1 MTLFADHIAALIPRL
16 QPYQPRRYDTLG
28 DFLAAND
35 SVEVGGKPK
44 ITDLPMQTLSPV
56 RCRGKRPVRPLVDD
70 FAPYS
75 HALQS
80 SRSLWGKLK
89 LPLTKQQKTLP
100 LVPST
105 LHSLHEQLVH
115 EVVKKSYTPDT
126 TIGSLLYRLSDGSI
140 FPYAELERLG
150 SCRTDDPDHSSI
162 SLGLLTSLAA
172 WMNYLDEE
180 GRGEEKKTSEKTEVK
195 DLFHLIEKIN
205 EEVTDNLQ
213 MTYEFFLE
221 SLSEELAASDLSGL
235 NGIPLYLRSLWGDE
249 DPWVDTVEAFL
260 EGPERVAAHLH
271 YFLETE
277 AGKDALDTLEKED
290 RIVLGQTDLR
300 GLCELYAQSNEGR
313 IVKMKTLCPDDPK
326 DGIWHEGIKALP
338 HYLDHFNNQSI
349 IIYNGCYDDHY
360 YLEHPDD
367 IRFAQY
373 WNKGMD
379 WLESNVPP
387 IIIDEYGNF
396 DNEHLIE
403 YSVPFLRDLS
413 QVYRREKG
421 EMDADLSRP

>member
-126 TIGSLLYRLSDGSI
+126 TIGSLLYRLPDGSI

-180 GRGEEKKTSEKTEVK
+180 GRGEEKKTSEKTELK
-195 DLFHLIEKIN
+195 DLFHLVEQIT
-205 EEVTDNLQ
+205 EEVTDNE
-213 MTYEFFLE
+213 TITHDYFLE
-221 SLSEELAASDLSGL
+221 CLNEEVTNGDFSVL
-235 NGIPLYLRSLWGDE
+235 NGIPLYVRSLWGDE
-249 DPWVDTVEAFL
+249 DPWADTIEAFL
-260 EGPERVAAHLH
+260 EGTDRVAAHLS
-271 YFLETE
+271 YFLETT
-277 AGKDALDTLEKED
+277 AGKKALDALEQED
-290 RIVLGQTDLR
+290 RLILEQTDLR
-300 GLCELYAQSNEGR
+300 ELCGLYAQSDEGR
-313 IVKMKTLCPDDPK
+313 IVKMKTLCPDDFK
-326 DGIWHEGIKALP
+326 DGIWREGIKALP
-338 HYLDHFNNQSI
+338 HYSDHFGNQAI
-349 IIYNGCYDDHY
+349 IIHNGYYDDHL

-379 WLESNVPP
+379 YLETHVPP
-387 IIIDEYGNF
+387 IIIDEY
-396 DNEHLIE
+396 DSHDSDYLAE
-403 YSVPFLRDLS
+403 YSSPFLRDLA

-421 EMDADLSRP
+421 RI

>member
-1 MTLFADHIAALIPRL
+1 MTPFADHIAALIPRL

-28 DFLAAND
+28 DFLADNEV
-35 SVEVGGKPK
+35 VERGEKPK
-44 ITDLPMQTLSPV
+44 IIDLPIQTISPV
-56 RCRGKRPVRPLVDD
+56 RCRGNRPVRPLVDD

-80 SRSLWGKLK
+80 SRSLWGK

-126 TIGSLLYRLSDGSI
+126 TIGSLLCRLPDGSI

-150 SCRTDDPDHSSI
+150 SCRTAEPVKSPI
-162 SLGLLTSLAA
+162 GLGFLTSLAA
-172 WMNYLDEE
+172 WMNYLEEE

-249 DPWVDTVEAFL
+249 DPWVDTVAAFL

-277 AGKDALDTLEKED
+277 AGKDAIDTL
-290 RIVLGQTDLR
+290 DL
-300 GLCELYAQSNEGR
+300 N
-313 IVKMKTLCPDDPK
+313 P
-326 DGIWHEGIKALP
+326 
-338 HYLDHFNNQSI
+338 
-349 IIYNGCYDDHY
+349 
-360 YLEHPDD
+360 
-367 IRFAQY
+367 
-373 WNKGMD
+373 
-379 WLESNVPP
+379 
-387 IIIDEYGNF
+387 
-396 DNEHLIE
+396 
-403 YSVPFLRDLS
+403 
-413 QVYRREKG
+413 
-421 EMDADLSRP
+421 